1 MQIRERAR
9 KMGVNLNTYVGI
21 AVGVLSIASSVGM
34 CIWVTANKSRDVED
48 LQNWRKDYIV
58 QSEANA
64 ARFDQRLKT
73 VEDKQAVGEGDV
85 KALTYRMGTNEQ
97 NVGTVLASIKD
108 LSSNV
113 NELTGDVKVVREI
126 LQRQDRQSSTGR

>member
-9 KMGVNLNTYVGI
+9 KLGVNLNTYVGI
-21 AVGVLSIASSVGM
+21 AVGFLSIASSICVG
-34 CIWVTANKSRDVED
+34 IWVTANKSRDVED
-48 LQNWRKDYIV
+48 LQSWRKDYIV
-58 QSEANA
+58 QSEAQA

-73 VEDKQAVGEGDV
+73 VEEKQAVGEGDV
-85 KALTYRMGTNEQ
+85 KTLTYRMTSNEQ

-126 LQRQDRQSSTGR
+126 LQRQDRQGAGIR